1 MIVRTLLAA
10 AALALVPGLAVA
22 QAGGENWRQIHTQG
36 DIVFWIDMNSIKT
49 VDGHRHF
56 RLRTT
61 QANGGNRVGYFDNS
75 ADCAGMTVDTLYGEV
90 ADGSTIMRK
99 QAFKPGE
106 MRNRLDDAEG
116 KLVYPIVC
124 GQ

>member
-1 MIVRTLLAA
+1 MILHRTLAA
-10 AALALVPGLAVA
+10 AALASAALAAPA
-22 QAGGENWRQIHTQG
+22 QTAGENWRQIHTQG
-36 DIVFWIDMNSIKT
+36 DVVFAIDLNSIRT
-49 VDGHRHF
+49 VDGHRRF

-61 QANGGNRVGYFDNS
+61 EANGGTKIGFFDNS

-90 ADGSTIMRK
+90 SDKGVIMRK

-106 MRNRLDDAEG
+106 MRNRLDDDEG
-116 KLVYPIVC
+116 KLIYPLVC